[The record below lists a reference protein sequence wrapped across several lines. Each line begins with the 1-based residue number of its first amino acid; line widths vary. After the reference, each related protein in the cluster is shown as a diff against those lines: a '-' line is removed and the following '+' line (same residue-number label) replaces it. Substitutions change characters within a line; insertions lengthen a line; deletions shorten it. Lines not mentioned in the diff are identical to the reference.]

1 MLTYILI
8 ASVSALVGG
17 GVVAWR
23 LRGDRT
29 LREVGKAVILGGGG
43 PGPRQPNK

>member
-8 ASVSALVGG
+8 ASVSALAGG

-29 LREVGKAVILGGGG
+29 LVETARAVIQSGGG
-43 PGPRQPNK
+43 PRPVRPR

>member
-8 ASVSALVGG
+8 ASVSAIAGG

-23 LRGDRT
+23 LRGDRSLMET
-29 LREVGKAVILGGGG
+29 ARAVIQSGGG
-43 PGPRQPNK
+43 PRPVRPR

>member
-8 ASVSALVGG
+8 ASVSAVAGG

-23 LRGDRT
+23 LRDGRT
-29 LREVGKAVILGGGG
+29 LVETARAVIQSGGG
-43 PGPRQPNK
+43 PRPTQPR

>member
-8 ASVSALVGG
+8 ASVSALAGG
-17 GVVAWR
+17 GIVAWR

-29 LREVGKAVILGGGG
+29 LIETGKAVIQSGGG
-43 PGPRQPNK
+43 PRPVRPR